1 MKNIVITGVCGFI
14 GFSLAK
20 ALLDTKKTT
29 IIGVDN
35 LNDYYSKKL
44 KKDRFKILKKYKHF
58 KFYKFNIEDKNKLF
72 KLSKLKIDCVIN
84 LAAQAGVRYSIKFPR
99 KYINSNINGFFNIL
113 EFCKT
118 YKIKKLI
125 YASSSSVY
133 GDNKIFPLKEDFKIN
148 PKNFYGYSKKNNEE
162 MAEIYANLYNVKSIG
177 LRFFTIY
184 GEWGRPDMFMLKYL
198 QFLFFNKPNFYL
210 YNYGNHFRDFT
221 YIKDVTKIIDKLI
234 NKKLTKSHT
243 VFNICSNNP
252 VKITK
257 IIDIIN
263 SVANKKTLIKKT
275 KLQLADII
283 KTHGNNNRIKQFTGF
298 KKFTKIDDGIKNLV
312 YWFIKYNKINKIFSK
327 IS

>member
-20 ALLDTKKTT
+20 NLLESRNIK
-29 IIGVDN
+29 IIGIDN

-44 KKDRFKILKKYKHF
+44 KRDRLKILTKFKNF
-58 KFYKFNIEDKNKLF
+58 KFHKFNIEDKNKLF
-72 KLSKLKIDCVIN
+72 KLSRLKIDCVVN
-84 LAAQAGVRYSIKFPR
+84 FAAQAGVRYSIKFPR
-99 KYINSNINGFFNIL
+99 KYINSNIDGFFNIL
-113 EFCKT
+113 EFCRIF
-118 YKIKKLI
+118 KIKKLI

-133 GDNKIFPLKEDFKIN
+133 GDNKIFPLREEFNVN
-148 PKNFYGYSKKNNEE
+148 PKNFYGYSKKSNEE
-162 MAEIYANLYNVKSIG
+162 MAEIYANLYHVKSIG

-312 YWFIKYNKINKIFSK
+312 YWFIKYNKIN
-327 IS
+327 